1 MMVKV
6 VKPKRKKVAST
17 SKSINKKRVLT
28 MKFMSQQITPVLA
41 ALIHILST

>member
-6 VKPKRKKVAST
+6 VKLKRKKVPSK
-17 SKSINKKRVLT
+17 SKSINKKTVFL
-28 MKFMSQQITPVLA
+28 MSQQITPALA